1 MVNEEVL
8 LLRRALERQK
18 RARLQAER
26 ILEEKS
32 KELYDT
38 ARHLKEANQRL
49 ETLLT
54 NATAELDG
62 VFINIIDPYLVM
74 DPMGNVLKMNLAA
87 KELLG
92 YDHTKDVFN
101 LTQLIHKDYVG
112 YTKESV
118 KLLFATGVLK
128 NYRPKIITKNGT
140 EKFIQ
145 VNGSI
150 IYDKNGVPMAA
161 QGIIRDI
168 TQEDGIKQL
177 LAAQRRQLDIIVE
190 NSPLGIV
197 LQQHNAIQ
205 KTNKAFVALLGYSEQ
220 ELKKYALTDISVPE
234 DPELA
239 KEYAQRMRTGEL
251 ENYSITRK
259 YHRQDGTSLL
269 AKTFVSAVRNTYGEV
284 ESQVI
289 LIEDVTKEKRAEE
302 LLRASEGR
310 LTTLIMNLQ
319 TGVLLEDEHG
329 NVSLANEILC
339 NILGMDVLPEQLI
352 GLDCSEM
359 GDRYKHYFKRP
370 KKFLKRKERL
380 LLERKVVMGDELDAL
395 DGRTFSRDYIPIFNK
410 GIYKGSLWTYSDITL
425 QKNYKQ
431 NLEIQKEKYS
441 NIIANMNLGLVE
453 VDNDDIIVFVNQRFM
468 ELSGYGKEEL
478 LGKPAA
484 DTLSMHNS
492 GLMAEK
498 NRQRLEKRS
507 DSYEVTVKNKTGE
520 TRHWLISGA
529 PNYDEKGRVIGSIGI
544 HLDITDQKNLELQKE
559 QLVRELERSNQGL
572 QEYAHIVSHDL
583 KSPLRSISALASWL
597 QEDYRELLD
606 GAGQYN
612 LKMMQEKIESMDN
625 LIGGILKYSAIG
637 SGTLDNSPVDMN
649 EVVREVREIIYI
661 PEHVRIV
668 VGNKLPVIRADRTKV
683 HQLIQNFLS
692 NAVVNIEREEGLVE
706 IGSRDIGT
714 HWEFS
719 IRDNGV
725 GIPKEYHEKIFKIFQ
740 SIGNKERSTG
750 IGLSIVKKILDL
762 YDGHVWLD
770 SEIGEGTTFYFTLKK

>member
-1 MVNEEVL
+1 MENKEVML
-8 LLRRALERQK
+8 LKRALERQK
-18 RARLQAER
+18 KARLQAEC

-38 ARHLKEANQRL
+38 THHLKEANQRL

-54 NATAELDG
+54 KATAELDG

-74 DPMGNVLKMNLAA
+74 DMMGNVLKMNLAA

-101 LTQLIHKDYVG
+101 LTELIHKDSIE
-112 YTKESV
+112 YTRESF
-118 KLLFATGVLK
+118 KLLCETGVLK

-150 IYDKNGVPMAA
+150 IYDKNRVPMAA

-197 LQQHNAIQ
+197 LQQDNTIIKA
-205 KTNKAFVALLGYSEQ
+205 NKALVVLLGYSEQ

-234 DPELA
+234 DTELA
-239 KEYAQRMRTGEL
+239 KDYAQRMQAGEL
-251 ENYSITRK
+251 ESYSITRRYK
-259 YHRQDGTSLL
+259 RRDGTSLL
-269 AKTFVSAVRNTYGEV
+269 AKTFVSAVKNAQGEV
-284 ESQVI
+284 GSQVA
-289 LIEDVTKEKRAEE
+289 LIEDVTKEKLAEE
-302 LLRASEGR
+302 LLRASESR
-310 LTTLIMNLQ
+310 LATLIMNLQ

-339 NILGMDVLPEQLI
+339 NMLGIDVPPEQLM
-352 GLDCSEM
+352 GSDCSEM
-359 GDRYKHYFKRP
+359 IDKYKHYLKSP
-370 KKFLKRKERL
+370 KTFLKRMEKL
-380 LLERKVVMGDELDAL
+380 LLERKVVMDDELDAL

-431 NLEIQKEKYS
+431 NLEVQKEKYS

-453 VDNDDIIVFVNQRFM
+453 VDNEDTILFVNQRFM
-468 ELSGYGKEEL
+468 DLSGYGEEEL

-484 DTLSMHNS
+484 ELLSMDNK
-492 GLMAEK
+492 GLIVEK

-507 DSYEVTVKNKTGE
+507 DSYEVTVKNKTAE

-583 KSPLRSISALASWL
+583 KSPLRSVSALASWL
-597 QEDYRELLD
+597 QEDYSDLL
-606 GAGQYN
+606 GEAGQYN
-612 LKMMQEKIESMDN
+612 LKMIQEKIESMDR

-637 SGTLDNSPVDMN
+637 SETMDNSPVDMN

-661 PEHVRIV
+661 PEHVHIA
-668 VGNKLPVIRADRTKV
+668 VGNTLPVIRADKTKV

-692 NAVVNIEREEGLVE
+692 NAVVNIEREKGLVE

-750 IGLSIVKKILDL
+750 IGLSIVKKIIDL

-770 SEIGEGTTFYFTLKK
+770 SEIGKGTTFYFTLKK